1 MAPSALADTEL
12 VAEEPAEILALEA
25 MEMASSED
33 VYSCEMTASISG
45 NLGITS
51 FLVLD
56 ANVEC
61 VGSGESTE
69 SAERACEMA
78 MEVLNACLSMWAK
91 RLF

>member
-1 MAPSALADTEL
+1 MMPSALADTEL

-45 NLGITS
+45 ALNVYILQIE
-51 FLVLD
+51 VD
-56 ANVEC
+56 VEC
-61 VGSGESTE
+61 TGYGESTE
-69 SAERACEMA
+69 SADAACDIA
-78 MEVLNACLSMWAK
+78 IASVDACLSMWRK